1 MYLLIYKDVV
11 LVLVL
16 VWEKNVFIVSKI
28 LIYKVLKKID
38 FWIFERFLSVKK
50 IIM

>member
-11 LVLVL
+11 VVLVL

-28 LIYKVLKKID
+28 LIYKVLKKINFEYLKD
-38 FWIFERFLSVKK
+38 FWV
-50 IIM
+50 